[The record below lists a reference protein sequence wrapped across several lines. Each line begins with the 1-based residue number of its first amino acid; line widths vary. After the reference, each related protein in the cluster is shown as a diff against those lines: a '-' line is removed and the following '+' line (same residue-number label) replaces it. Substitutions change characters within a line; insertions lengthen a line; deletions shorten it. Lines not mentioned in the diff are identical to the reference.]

1 MKTDSAVRPVRLPVV
16 WNDSPGRLREAV
28 QVQAVVPVGA
38 ADERQAV
45 GAEVVEDVVERALQV
60 LEERR
65 RVLRVVVEGHRLLQ
79 DPEVARLLDV
89 GRRPRDE
96 PERVVVEAR
105 PDVVV
110 PPLRER
116 LVLVVGAAVRLLG
129 GGDVEDALPRPRR
142 DEVHEAEQVLV
153 RVAEAHAAADAGLEV
168 RGRARHVEGD
178 HALVGVPDVDHPV
191 ETLVA
196 GLHRVLR
203 QHLRPV
209 LAQGDESGVHLRGR
223 LEAREELPRRLLVH
237 DPRALPLLRHRVLDV
252 AEDEDEGLLL
262 ARREVHRQLVRAD
275 RRPAAGHGVARL
287 PLRHDLRL
295 GEAVPGP
302 QEALAVGVE
311 AGHLRVHRVDGVVI
325 PALPV
330 LGLVVDR
337 RAVDLDL
344 PDREVPLVV
353 RLVVRG
359 LPQAELDEREELDA
373 LRRLRGVLQRDPVHL
388 GGRPEG
394 DEVEDLGPDALP
406 LARDLRV
413 READAALVGVELA
426 LHRSPAGGPEVAAVV
441 DVEVAAADVGRDV
454 VVAVA
459 GQAPHARV
467 AVEAVAAARCGRSGR
482 RTPRCRGS

>member
-28 QVQAVVPVGA
+28 EVQAVVPVGA

-129 GGDVEDALPRPRR
+129 GRDVEDALPRPRR

-168 RGRARHVEGD
+168 RGRARHVERD

-191 ETLVA
+191 EALVA

-223 LEAREELPRRLLVH
+223 LEAREELPRGLLVH

-262 ARREVHRQLVRAD
+262 ARREGPPPAGASRSATSRWPRSCATSPPP
-275 RRPAAGHGVARL
+275 RPAARRSRSRA
-287 PLRHDLRL
+287 
-295 GEAVPGP
+295 PGSS
-302 QEALAVGVE
+302 
-311 AGHLRVHRVDGVVI
+311 
-325 PALPV
+325 
-330 LGLVVDR
+330 
-337 RAVDLDL
+337 
-344 PDREVPLVV
+344 
-353 RLVVRG
+353 RG
-359 LPQAELDEREELDA
+359 RC
-373 LRRLRGVLQRDPVHL
+373 RS
-388 GGRPEG
+388 RP
-394 DEVEDLGPDALP
+394 PS
-406 LARDLRV
+406 
-413 READAALVGVELA
+413 
-426 LHRSPAGGPEVAAVV
+426 RSPS
-441 DVEVAAADVGRDV
+441 GRRSDS
-454 VVAVA
+454 
-459 GQAPHARV
+459 GAPGTRS
-467 AVEAVAAARCGRSGR
+467 CGRSSSRRPRPPRSRGSSGSSSGRPRPPTGRTR
-482 RTPRCRGS
+482 RTRRA